1 MKHAVALDEEI
12 RVDEDAGKAQM
23 ILSITKPF
31 VELVEEEAMMTLN
44 GMKRMEMRLEL
55 KGC

>member
-31 VELVEEEAMMTLN
+31 VELGEEGMMTLN